1 MDFLEFTAGIDDN
14 DRRIDKVLRK
24 FIKNEPLSSI
34 YKYLR
39 KKLVK
44 INNKSISQDYRVK
57 NGDVIQIASFI
68 IENIKQN
75 ELENTQNNK
84 KSINLQ
90 TKDFDLDVVFQNEH
104 LLIINKPYNV
114 LVHGDNNSL
123 DKQIQNFYKKSKSQN
138 QESLS
143 FIPGPLH
150 RLDKKTTGLLT
161 FSWSLQGARWFSE
174 NIKNHTIQKKY
185 IAVVQGNLTKTEKW
199 EDYIL
204 KKEDN
209 NNKNFHTVTV
219 KSKITDYKNNI
230 KNENIKN
237 AITEITP
244 LKHGKYKNQDV
255 TLVNLIIKTGRMH
268 QIRAQASLHGFPLL
282 GDTAYG
288 GKKLENFEQDFF
300 LHAEKLMFPSENPFN
315 LPKQIDAQLPKDF
328 LAFIDLVKFL

>member
-24 FIKNEPLSSI
+24 FIKNAPLSSI

-44 INNKSISQDYRVK
+44 INNKSVSQDYRIK
-57 NGDVIQIASFI
+57 NGDIIQIASFI
-68 IENIKQN
+68 IENEKQN
-75 ELENTQNNK
+75 ELENNQSDK
-84 KSINLQ
+84 KNCNLQ
-90 TKDFDLDVVFQNEH
+90 NKDFDLDIVFQNDH

-123 DKQIQNFYKKSKSQN
+123 DKKIENFYNKSKNQN

-143 FIPGPLH
+143 FTPGPLH

-185 IAVVQGNLTKTEKW
+185 IAVVQGNLTKADKW
-199 EDYIL
+199 EDYI
-204 KKEDN
+204 KKNEDN
-209 NNKNFHTVTV
+209 NNGFHTVIA
-219 KSKITDYKNNI
+219 KSKIEDYENNS
-230 KNENIKN
+230 KNEQIKN

-244 LKHGKYKNQDV
+244 LKHGKYKNKDV
-255 TLVNLIIKTGRMH
+255 TLVQLVIKTGRMH
-268 QIRAQASLHGFPLL
+268 QIRAQSSLHGFPLL

-328 LAFIDLVKFL
+328 LEFINAVNIQ